1 MNRDKYYVQD
11 TDCGCWMHRS
21 TLKRIINPILRKI
34 QFCAKDKL
42 VIGSNT
48 EFDENGIPHF
58 KGYGMVKTRIMT
70 IDEYNEWKK
79 QKEGN

>member
-1 MNRDKYYVQD
+1 
-11 TDCGCWMHRS
+11 MHRS
-21 TLKRIINPILRKI
+21 PLKRIINPILRKM
-34 QFCAKDKL
+34 QFWSKDKWF
-42 VIGSNT
+42 IGSKS

-70 IDEYNEWKK
+70 IDEYNECKK